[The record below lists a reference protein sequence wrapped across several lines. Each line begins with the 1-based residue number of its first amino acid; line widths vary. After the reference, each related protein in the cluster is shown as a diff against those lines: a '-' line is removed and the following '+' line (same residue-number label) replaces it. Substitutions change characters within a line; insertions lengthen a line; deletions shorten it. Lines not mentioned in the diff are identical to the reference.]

1 MGALR
6 FLLALSV
13 AYGHLGA
20 FLGFPLVPGDTAVQ
34 CFFIVSGFYMSL
46 VLNGKYEHAGY
57 WLFLSNRLLR
67 LYPVYLA
74 VFAATV
80 LLATP
85 PRPRLDAL
93 GWLYFAVSQLTLFGQ
108 DAVMFLAIK
117 SGALAFTSNFNQ
129 SSGNLF
135 EFSVVPQAW
144 TLGVELW
151 FYLLAPLVLRRS
163 PAVIVGLFVGSI
175 VLRMVLQLWFG
186 LSGDPWSYRFFPS
199 ELALFLLGAIA
210 HRLDRKS
217 LIVAAVTVA
226 VVLFINR
233 AGGPGRLA
241 SVSFLAAAAVSIPWL
256 FAKTQC
262 IEADKFLGELSY
274 PIYLVHILAGSL
286 IAGAVPAFLATL
298 AAAVAIYLLVDR
310 PIDRWRQSRLTRAAP
325 ALA

>member
-1 MGALR
+1 MGSLR

-34 CFFIVSGFYMSL
+34 SFFVVSGFYMSL
-46 VLNGKYEHAGY
+46 VLNGKYGHAGY
-57 WLFLSNRLLR
+57 WLFISNRLLR
-67 LYPVYLA
+67 LYPVYLV
-74 VFAATV
+74 VFAAAV
-80 LLATP
+80 FLAAP
-85 PRPRLDAL
+85 PVPQLDVL
-93 GWLYFAVSQLTLFGQ
+93 GWLYFVVSQVALFGQ
-108 DAVMFLAIK
+108 DAVMFLAVK

-144 TLGVELW
+144 TLGIELW
-151 FYLLAPLVLRRS
+151 FYLLAPFFLRRS
-163 PAVIVGLFVGSI
+163 PAVIISLFVGSLA
-175 VLRMVLQLWFG
+175 LRMALQFWLG

-210 HRLDRKS
+210 HRFDRRS

-233 AGGPGRLA
+233 SGGAGRLA
-241 SVSFLAAAAVSIPWL
+241 SVSFLAAAAVAIPWL
-256 FAKTQC
+256 FEKTQNM
-262 IEADKFLGELSY
+262 EADKFLGELSY

-286 IAGAVPAFLATL
+286 IAGAVPALLATL
-298 AAAVAIYLLVDR
+298 AAAVALYLMIDR